1 MGLHRPIHQPHTMF
15 HQQTKPLIVLL
26 SGWAGSGKDAAAALM
41 VEEMCFIRHAFAD
54 SLKHDVATRT
64 GIPVATFHSHAK
76 NKPLAT
82 QQPDYP
88 AAITPRDILIQ
99 HAAAMR
105 LTNPDIYA
113 EHVSIRILEEKELR
127 HVISDWRYPNEYQH
141 ISEVMGA
148 TTTVLRG
155 RIERANVTPLDNPT
169 EHFLDTEPMDF
180 VIRNDGSISDLRDSI
195 KNVLYKYMHP

>member
-1 MGLHRPIHQPHTMF
+1 MF

-64 GIPVATFHSHAK
+64 GIPVATFHSYVK
-76 NKPLAT
+76 NKPLTGPPPEEYQTAK
-82 QQPDYP
+82 
-88 AAITPRDILIQ
+88 TPRDILIQ

-105 LTNPDIYA
+105 SANPNIYA
-113 EHVSIRILEEKELR
+113 EHVAADILTSQDLR

-141 ISEVMGA
+141 ICE
-148 TTTVLRG
+148 TTGSAATVLRG
-155 RIERANVTPLDNPT
+155 RIVRSSVAPLDEET
-169 EHFLDTEPMDF
+169 EHYLDAEPMDF
-180 VIRNDGSISDLRDSI
+180 VIQNDGSISDLRDSI
-195 KNVLYKYMHP
+195 RAALHSYMHPHN

>member
-1 MGLHRPIHQPHTMF
+1 MF

-76 NKPLAT
+76 NRSLADPH
-82 QQPDYP
+82 PDYP
-88 AAITPRDILIQ
+88 TAITPRDLLIQ
-99 HAAAMR
+99 HAATMR
-105 LTNPDIYA
+105 LTNPNIYA
-113 EHVSIRILEEKELR
+113 EHVAAGILATNDLR

-141 ISEVMGA
+141 ITEVVGA
-148 TTTVLRG
+148 TATVLRG
-155 RIERANVTPLDNPT
+155 RIERASVTALDDST

-180 VIRNDGSISDLRDSI
+180 IIQNDGSISDLRDSI
-195 KNVLYKYMHP
+195 KNILYKYMHP